1 MSHFSR
7 NEKDPYFLQFLNGL
21 NNLLIELVLATT
33 CQNVDTKG
41 YSSFE
46 EVAILDNLKELASVY
61 IAEVLSVP
69 RIMIG
74 WLLWQELQSD
84 VML

>member
-1 MSHFSR
+1 MSTQ
-7 NEKDPYFLQFLNGL
+7 KDTALS
-21 NNLLIELVLATT
+21 
-33 CQNVDTKG
+33 KK
-41 YSSFE
+41 
-46 EVAILDNLKELASVY
+46 VAILDNLKELASVY